1 MDLAAMELFDTTS
14 RIAVLENEI
23 KNISSE
29 IKEFRMD
36 SKEQHKNMM
45 DKIDDIDKR
54 LTAIE
59 RWRWMVVG
67 GAIVLGYL
75 VSHFL
80 KT

>member
-1 MDLAAMELFDTTS
+1 MELFDTTS

-23 KNISSE
+23 KNLGNE
-29 IKEFRMD
+29 IKEFRLD

-45 DKIDDIDKR
+45 EKIEDIDKR

-67 GAIVLGYL
+67 GAVVLGYL
-75 VSHFL
+75 ASHFL
-80 KT
+80 KL

>member
-1 MDLAAMELFDTTS
+1 
-14 RIAVLENEI
+14 
-23 KNISSE
+23 
-29 IKEFRMD
+29 MD